1 MFTSTTRE
9 LLMGYPTDGQ
19 TYNLVKQLEK
29 NIDMIDDEL
38 ISIKSMLVNQ
48 TIQLIEIRDAFQSL
62 INNKSIAAKARK
74 DNT

>member
-1 MFTSTTRE
+1 
-9 LLMGYPTDGQ
+9 MGYPTDGQ